1 LILTNQQ
8 FTSITQ
14 GNEFT
19 LGITTQGELYA
30 WGRGDEGQLADNST
44 VYHSQLTPKFVDLSS
59 VLLPGS
65 LVKCATGIDSVL
77 CLSNDS
83 IIVGWGKNAYGQISD
98 GTATQRATP
107 VVSNLTLVGSN
118 VSIIDIDM
126 GAASSLIVTSDGQVF
141 TCGSSYLGVLGQN
154 VGAGTC
160 STSFY

>member
-1 LILTNQQ
+1 LILTDQQ

-44 VYHSQLTPKFVDLSS
+44 AYHSQLTPKFIDLSS

-83 IIVGWGKNAYGQISD
+83 IIVGWGKNGNGQISD
-98 GTATQRATP
+98 GTTTQRATP

-126 GAASSLIVTSDGQVF
+126 GAASSLIITSDGQVF
-141 TCGSSYLGVLGQN
+141 TCGSSYLGVLGQS
-154 VGAGTC
+154 VDT
-160 STSFY
+160 STFTTSFY